1 MREVVYKFINKYI
14 TNVLLWCILCTVS
27 ERYWKLS
34 ANCIHIGVFLCT
46 RAHTHTH
53 THTQRDNAERVEW
66 CLQWLADKA
75 GVENLLHRVYEVE
88 ALLCELSAHLDGRAP
103 TLYQAQDLLKTSV
116 YDHERGTR

>member
-1 MREVVYKFINKYI
+1 MAWGQDYKGYI
-14 TNVLLWCILCTVS
+14 D
-27 ERYWKLS
+27 
-34 ANCIHIGVFLCT
+34 FLVC
-46 RAHTHTH
+46 TH

-66 CLQWLADKA
+66 CLQWLADKV

-103 TLYQAQDLLKTSV
+103 TLYQAQELLKTSV